1 MTSKHPIRPVIV
13 DKNNV
18 HRFDMNK
25 LACMNF
31 SNEDREQFAQLIGYS
46 VSGICDLDYV
56 SDRVA
61 FKGLKDSKKL
71 SEGTK

>member
-1 MTSKHPIRPVIV
+1 MEIK
-13 DKNNV
+13 DKVQFKLGSNSSNGTI
-18 HRFDMNK
+18 NK

-61 FKGLKDSKKL
+61 FKGLKESKKI
-71 SEGTK
+71 SEGK